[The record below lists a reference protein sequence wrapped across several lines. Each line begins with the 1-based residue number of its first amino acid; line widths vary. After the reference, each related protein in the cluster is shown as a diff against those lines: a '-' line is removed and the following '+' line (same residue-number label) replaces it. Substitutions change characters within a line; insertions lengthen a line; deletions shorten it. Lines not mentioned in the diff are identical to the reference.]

1 MGNPQQK
8 NAIHRGALPRIEP
21 PEWDAIVLSSE
32 IGVAS
37 RRLMYALSIPEYIE
51 AWLQPPGTDE
61 RLVFDFLARD
71 RFQIDLYRS
80 EARRAS
86 IHAYTRVLSKD
97 QICYA
102 WKIISAAGILHT
114 TVDFTLTCRQN
125 RCNLLLQ
132 HLGFHNSEDRS
143 WHSGMW
149 RRSTMKLRE
158 IVCAR

>member
-8 NAIHRGALPRIEP
+8 NAIRAGALPGIEP
-21 PEWDAIVLSSE
+21 QEWDAIVLSSE
-32 IGVAS
+32 IGVES

-51 AWLQPPGTDE
+51 AWLRPPGADE
-61 RLVFDFLARD
+61 LLVFDFLAQD

-86 IHAYTRVLSKD
+86 IHAYTRVLGKD

-114 TVDFTLTCRQN
+114 TVDFTLTGRQN
-125 RCNLLLQ
+125 RCNLLLN
-132 HLGFHNSEDRS
+132 HLGFRTGEDRT
-143 WHSGMW
+143 WHSSMW
-149 RRSTMKLRE
+149 RRSMMKLRE